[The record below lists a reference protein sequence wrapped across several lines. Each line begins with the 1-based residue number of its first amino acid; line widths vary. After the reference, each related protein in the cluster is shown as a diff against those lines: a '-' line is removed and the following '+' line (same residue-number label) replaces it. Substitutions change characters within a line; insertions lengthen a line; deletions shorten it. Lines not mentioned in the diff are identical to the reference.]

1 MKFARI
7 GPKEDLVILGMGDAS
22 FELEEKVVG
31 GVLLFPSH
39 SSMTKAVPIYWK
51 SKTISRVCYSPKDAE
66 MINVAK
72 MMEDA
77 VFAARQVE
85 MWIFG
90 DNRRRIKV
98 RLFTDSE
105 ATLESI
111 ASSKQIERK
120 TLRLT
125 VVDLKE
131 RLVDGDVYSY
141 SWLPT
146 KSMITKEIQLPSSL
160 EKVILKN
167 VLELL
172 QPLVN
177 EVRAVG
183 TEIRM
188 NNIRNRNVYRL

>member
-1 MKFARI
+1 MIIVGI
-7 GPKEDLVILGMGDAS
+7 GDTS
-22 FELEEKVVG
+22 FKSDDKAVG
-31 GVLLFPSH
+31 GVLLFLSN
-39 SSMTKAVPIYWK
+39 SSMTRAAPIYWK
-51 SKTISRVCYSPKDAE
+51 SKTISRVCYSSKDAE
-66 MINVAK
+66 TINITK
-72 MMEDA
+72 MMEYA
-77 VFAARQVE
+77 VLAARQVE
-85 MWIFG
+85 MLMFG
-90 DNRRRIKV
+90 DYRKRIKV

-131 RLVDGDVYSY
+131 RLVDGDVFSY

-146 KSMITKEIQLPSSL
+146 KNMWADMMTKEMQLPSAL
-160 EKVILKN
+160 ENVFLKN
-167 VLELL
+167 DFDLS

-177 EVRAVG
+177 EVRAVW

-188 NNIRNRNVYRL
+188 NNIRNR

>member
-1 MKFARI
+1 M
-7 GPKEDLVILGMGDAS
+7 DV
-22 FELEEKVVG
+22 
-31 GVLLFPSH
+31 
-39 SSMTKAVPIYWK
+39 
-51 SKTISRVCYSPKDAE
+51 KTINIV
-66 MINVAK
+66 K
-72 MMEDA
+72 MMKDI
-77 VFAARQVE
+77 VYAAKQVE
-85 MWIFG
+85 TLMFG
-90 DNRRRIKV
+90 DYRKRIKV
-98 RLFTDSE
+98 RLFTDSD

-131 RLVDGDVYSY
+131 RLVDGDIFSY

-146 KSMITKEIQLPSSL
+146 KNMWADMMTKEMQLPPAL
-160 EKVILKN
+160 EDVFLKN
-167 VLELL
+167 DFDLP

-188 NNIRNRNVYRL
+188 NNIRNR